1 MATAEINSGICGFS
15 ATVRTQKEGSKAKL
29 SIESECKAIQALA
42 AEVAEVDH
50 FQEIT
55 FRGSGPRS
63 LELGAKHCY
72 HPACP
77 VPVGIIKAVE
87 IEAGLALPKD
97 AAIKLSKERGGKGRQ
112 GKRIWIGSQVRRT
125 YFHRCMH

>member
-1 MATAEINSGICGFS
+1 MATAEISSGICGFS
-15 ATVRTQKEGSKAKL
+15 ATVKTQTEGRKVKV
-29 SIESECKAIQALA
+29 SIESECQAIQNLA
-42 AEVAEVDH
+42 AELTEVDP

-72 HPACP
+72 HTACP

-97 AAIKLSKERGGKGRQ
+97 PEIKLSK
-112 GKRIWIGSQVRRT
+112 
-125 YFHRCMH
+125 

>member
-15 ATVRTQKEGSKAKL
+15 ATVKTERDGRKVKL
-29 SIESECKAIQALA
+29 SIESDCKAIQNLA
-42 AEVAEVDH
+42 AELTEVDP

-63 LELGAKHCY
+63 LELGAKHCF
-72 HPACP
+72 HTACP
-77 VPVGIIKAVE
+77 VPVGIIKVVE

-97 AAIKLSKERGGKGRQ
+97 ALIKLSK
-112 GKRIWIGSQVRRT
+112 
-125 YFHRCMH
+125 

>member
-15 ATVRTQKEGSKAKL
+15 ATVRTQMEGTKVKL
-29 SIESECKAIQALA
+29 SIESKCQAIQDLA
-42 AEVAEVDH
+42 AELTEVDP

-63 LELGAKHCY
+63 LEMGANHCY
-72 HPACP
+72 HTACP

-87 IEAGLALPKD
+87 VEAGLALPKD
-97 AAIKLSKERGGKGRQ
+97 AVIKLSK
-112 GKRIWIGSQVRRT
+112 
-125 YFHRCMH
+125 

>member
-1 MATAEINSGICGFS
+1 MATAEINSGVCGFS
-15 ATVRTQKEGSKAKL
+15 ATIKTEKDGRKVKL
-29 SIESECKAIQALA
+29 SVESDCKAIQSLA
-42 AEVAEVDH
+42 AELTEVDP

-72 HPACP
+72 HTACP

-97 AAIKLSKERGGKGRQ
+97 AVIKLSK
-112 GKRIWIGSQVRRT
+112 
-125 YFHRCMH
+125 

>member
-15 ATVRTQKEGSKAKL
+15 ATVKTEKDGRKVSV
-29 SIESECKAIQALA
+29 SIASDCQAIQNLA
-42 AEVAEVDH
+42 AELTEVDPL
-50 FQEIT
+50 QEIT

-72 HPACP
+72 HTACP

-97 AAIKLSKERGGKGRQ
+97 AVIKLSK
-112 GKRIWIGSQVRRT
+112 
-125 YFHRCMH
+125 

>member
-15 ATVRTQKEGSKAKL
+15 ATVKTEKDGRKVSV
-29 SIESECKAIQALA
+29 SIDSDCQAIQNLA
-42 AEVAEVDH
+42 AELTEVDP

-72 HPACP
+72 HTACP

-97 AAIKLSKERGGKGRQ
+97 AAIKLSK
-112 GKRIWIGSQVRRT
+112 
-125 YFHRCMH
+125 

>member
-1 MATAEINSGICGFS
+1 MATAEISSGICGFS
-15 ATVRTQKEGSKAKL
+15 ATVRTQMEGTKVKL
-29 SIESECKAIQALA
+29 SIESECQAIQDLA
-42 AEVAEVDH
+42 AELPEVDP

-63 LELGAKHCY
+63 LETGAKHCY
-72 HPACP
+72 HTACP

-97 AAIKLSKERGGKGRQ
+97 AVIKLSK
-112 GKRIWIGSQVRRT
+112 
-125 YFHRCMH
+125 

>member
-1 MATAEINSGICGFS
+1 LATAEINSGVCGFS
-15 ATVRTQKEGSKAKL
+15 ATIKTEKDGRKVKL
-29 SIESECKAIQALA
+29 SIESDCKAIQSLA
-42 AEVAEVDH
+42 AELTEVDP

-72 HPACP
+72 HTACP

-97 AAIKLSKERGGKGRQ
+97 AVIKLSK
-112 GKRIWIGSQVRRT
+112 
-125 YFHRCMH
+125 

>member
-1 MATAEINSGICGFS
+1 LATAEISSGICGFS
-15 ATVRTQKEGSKAKL
+15 ATVRTQMEGTKVKL
-29 SIESECKAIQALA
+29 SIESECQAIQDLA
-42 AEVAEVDH
+42 AELTEVDP

-63 LELGAKHCY
+63 LEMGAKHCY
-72 HPACP
+72 HTACP

-97 AAIKLSKERGGKGRQ
+97 AVIKLSK
-112 GKRIWIGSQVRRT
+112 
-125 YFHRCMH
+125 

>member
-15 ATVRTQKEGSKAKL
+15 ATVKTQKDGRKVKL
-29 SIESECKAIQALA
+29 SIESDCQAIQNLA
-42 AEVAEVDH
+42 AELTEVDP

-55 FRGSGPRS
+55 FRGSGPRI
-63 LELGAKHCY
+63 LELGAKHCF
-72 HPACP
+72 HTACP

-97 AAIKLSKERGGKGRQ
+97 ALIKLSK
-112 GKRIWIGSQVRRT
+112 
-125 YFHRCMH
+125 

>member
-1 MATAEINSGICGFS
+1 MATAEINSGVCGFS
-15 ATVRTQKEGSKAKL
+15 ATVKTEKDGRKVRL
-29 SIESECKAIQALA
+29 SIESDCKAIQNLA
-42 AEVAEVDH
+42 AELTEVDP

-72 HPACP
+72 HTACP

-97 AAIKLSKERGGKGRQ
+97 AVIKLSK
-112 GKRIWIGSQVRRT
+112 
-125 YFHRCMH
+125 

>member
-15 ATVRTQKEGSKAKL
+15 ATVKTEKDGRKVKL
-29 SIESECKAIQALA
+29 SIESDCQAIQNLA
-42 AEVAEVDH
+42 AELSEVDP

-72 HPACP
+72 HTACP

-97 AAIKLSKERGGKGRQ
+97 AAIKLSK
-112 GKRIWIGSQVRRT
+112 
-125 YFHRCMH
+125 

>member
-15 ATVRTQKEGSKAKL
+15 ATVKTQKDGRKVKL
-29 SIESECKAIQALA
+29 SIESDCQAIQNLA
-42 AEVAEVDH
+42 EELTEVDP

-63 LELGAKHCY
+63 LELGAKHCF
-72 HPACP
+72 HTACP

-97 AAIKLSKERGGKGRQ
+97 ALIKLSK
-112 GKRIWIGSQVRRT
+112 
-125 YFHRCMH
+125 

>member
-1 MATAEINSGICGFS
+1 MATAEIDSGICGFG
-15 ATVRTQKEGSKAKL
+15 ATIRTQSEGDKVKVE
-29 SIESECKAIQALA
+29 IESECQAIRDLA
-42 AEVAEVDH
+42 AELTEVDP

-63 LELGAKHCY
+63 LEMGVKHCY
-72 HPACP
+72 HTACP

-97 AAIKLSKERGGKGRQ
+97 AVIKLSK
-112 GKRIWIGSQVRRT
+112 
-125 YFHRCMH
+125 

>member
-1 MATAEINSGICGFS
+1 LATAEINSGVCGFA
-15 ATVRTQKEGSKAKL
+15 ATVKTEKDGRKVRL
-29 SIESECKAIQALA
+29 SIESDCRAIQNLA
-42 AEVAEVDH
+42 AELTEVDP

-72 HPACP
+72 HTACP

-97 AAIKLSKERGGKGRQ
+97 AVIKLSK
-112 GKRIWIGSQVRRT
+112 
-125 YFHRCMH
+125 

>member
-15 ATVRTQKEGSKAKL
+15 ATVKTQMEGSKVKL
-29 SIESECKAIQALA
+29 SIESDCKAIQNLA
-42 AEVAEVDH
+42 AELTEVDP

-63 LELGAKHCY
+63 LEMGAKHCY
-72 HPACP
+72 HTACP

-97 AAIKLSKERGGKGRQ
+97 AVIKLSK
-112 GKRIWIGSQVRRT
+112 
-125 YFHRCMH
+125 

>member
-1 MATAEINSGICGFS
+1 MQLATAEIKSGICGFS
-15 ATVRTQKEGSKAKL
+15 AAVKAQMDGSKVRL
-29 SIESECKAIQALA
+29 SIESDCKAIQNLA
-42 AEVAEVDH
+42 EELTEVDP

-55 FRGSGPRS
+55 FRGGGPRS

-72 HPACP
+72 HTACP

-97 AAIKLSKERGGKGRQ
+97 AAIKLSK
-112 GKRIWIGSQVRRT
+112 
-125 YFHRCMH
+125 

>member
-15 ATVRTQKEGSKAKL
+15 ATVKTQMEGSKVRL
-29 SIESECKAIQALA
+29 SIESDCKAIQNLA
-42 AEVAEVDH
+42 AELTEVDP

-63 LELGAKHCY
+63 LEMGAKHCY
-72 HPACP
+72 HTACP

-97 AAIKLSKERGGKGRQ
+97 AVIKLSK
-112 GKRIWIGSQVRRT
+112 
-125 YFHRCMH
+125 

>member
-15 ATVRTQKEGSKAKL
+15 ATVKTQTEGSKVKV
-29 SIESECKAIQALA
+29 SIESDCKAIQDLA
-42 AEVAEVDH
+42 AELSEVDP

-72 HPACP
+72 HTACP

-97 AAIKLSKERGGKGRQ
+97 PEIKLSK
-112 GKRIWIGSQVRRT
+112 
-125 YFHRCMH
+125 

>member
-15 ATVRTQKEGSKAKL
+15 ATVKTEKDGRKVRV
-29 SIESECKAIQALA
+29 SIDSDCQAIQNLA
-42 AEVAEVDH
+42 AELTEVDP

-72 HPACP
+72 HTACP

-97 AAIKLSKERGGKGRQ
+97 AAIKLSK
-112 GKRIWIGSQVRRT
+112 
-125 YFHRCMH
+125 

>member
-1 MATAEINSGICGFS
+1 MATAEISSGICGFS
-15 ATVRTQKEGSKAKL
+15 ATVKTEKEGSKVKL
-29 SIESECKAIQALA
+29 SIESDCKAIQSLA
-42 AEVAEVDH
+42 AELTEVDP

-72 HPACP
+72 HTACP

-97 AAIKLSKERGGKGRQ
+97 AVIKLSK
-112 GKRIWIGSQVRRT
+112 
-125 YFHRCMH
+125 

>member
-1 MATAEINSGICGFS
+1 MD
-15 ATVRTQKEGSKAKL
+15 GSKVRL
-29 SIESECKAIQALA
+29 SIESDCKAIQNLA
-42 AEVAEVDH
+42 EELTEVDP

-55 FRGSGPRS
+55 FRGGGPRS

-72 HPACP
+72 HTACP

-97 AAIKLSKERGGKGRQ
+97 AAIKLSK
-112 GKRIWIGSQVRRT
+112 
-125 YFHRCMH
+125 

>member
-1 MATAEINSGICGFS
+1 LATAEVDSGVCGFA
-15 ATVRTQKEGSKAKL
+15 ATVRTQMEGRKVKL
-29 SIESECKAIQALA
+29 SIESECKAIQNLA
-42 AEVAEVDH
+42 AELTEVDP

-63 LELGAKHCY
+63 LEMGAKHCY
-72 HPACP
+72 HTACP

-97 AAIKLSKERGGKGRQ
+97 ALIKLSK
-112 GKRIWIGSQVRRT
+112 
-125 YFHRCMH
+125 